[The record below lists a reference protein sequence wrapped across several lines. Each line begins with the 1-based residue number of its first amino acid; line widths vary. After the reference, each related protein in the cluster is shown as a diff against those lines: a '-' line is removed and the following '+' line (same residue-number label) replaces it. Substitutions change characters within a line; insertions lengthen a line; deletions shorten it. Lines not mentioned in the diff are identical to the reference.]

1 MKDANVTLYDRILK
15 ASNRE
20 YNIGL
25 EKARVR
31 DLSGAVNY
39 LNRALRLNKNHTDAR
54 NLLGLIYYEMGDLVE
69 ALSQWVIS
77 KNLNPG
83 NNMADGY
90 LDKLQSNQGRMDAIN
105 QNIKKYNQ
113 SLAYASKGS
122 EDLAIMQLKKVLA
135 NNKNF
140 IKGYQFLALLYLHK
154 GEYEK
159 AKKAIYQILR
169 IDKNNTLA
177 LEYMN
182 EVKIGLRRERK
193 LIRGEKQQ
201 NPEEVEYEDV
211 IVPSTY
217 RENTGWQSIL
227 QILCGVLLGAG
238 VAYFIFLPVKM
249 KDFTDSRNEL
259 VIGYNDK
266 LAAKDNIIADLE
278 SEIEELNRSK
288 SQVEDNLTSYTDTN
302 TGIISEY
309 NALILTLNYVQA
321 GKYAEAADQFTNIE
335 AEAVT
340 DETFQSV
347 YGDLKKMLETEGWQ
361 PLYTEAT
368 KAFGEGR
375 YEEAKEFYL
384 KCLKLKPDYVDALYW
399 LGYSY
404 ENLGDK
410 ENADLYYTK
419 TIETK
424 PNSAAARDA
433 KERRGN

>member
-77 KNLNPG
+77 KNLNPDS
-83 NNMADGY
+83 NMADGY

-113 SLAYASKGS
+113 ALAYASKGS

-140 IKGYQFLALLYLHK
+140 VKGYQFLALLYLHK

-182 EVKIGLRRERK
+182 EVKGGLKRERRSTRTEK
-193 LIRGEKQQ
+193 KQRSGEM
-201 NPEEVEYEDV
+201 EYDDV

-227 QILCGVLLGAG
+227 LILCGVLLGAG
-238 VAYFIFLPVKM
+238 VAYFIILPIKM
-249 KDFTDSRNEL
+249 KDFTNSRNEL

-266 LAAKDNIIADLE
+266 LMAKDNIIADME
-278 SEIEELNRSK
+278 KEIEKLNDSREQMEK
-288 SQVEDNLTSYTDTN
+288 NLSAYTDTS

-309 NALILTLNYVQA
+309 NALLLALNYVQA
-321 GKYAEAADQFTNIE
+321 GKYAEAAVQFTGIE
-335 AEAVT
+335 PDAVT

-347 YGDLKKMLETEGWQ
+347 YGSLRTTLEAEGWQ

-375 YEEAKEFYL
+375 YEDAKEFYL
-384 KCLKLKPDYVDALYW
+384 KCLRLKPDYADALYW